1 MDPEW
6 DPAENEVESTT
17 NELRAALRTDRFED
31 ARALVERIA
40 DEPDT
45 PRWLV
50 TSMLEEIGLSLARA
64 RRHDDSIATFERA
77 LELEWDVVP
86 HGRCEI
92 ARVLLLA
99 ARHQEA
105 DSLWNELRQ
114 NDLGGVWTLNAGG
127 LAYHEVG
134 RDEEAVQW
142 LGEGLRV
149 ALDRN
154 DPERVVDQMSDA
166 RRLSL
171 QRLQLELDEIER
183 EVEIFRAQAKEREQ
197 QRISELRAA
206 SHRTDILVR
215 GRPAT
220 IAWLTEVDDRAARER
235 WAEWVDSLND
245 DAPFDERRAR
255 MERRLREVRSGGDG
269 PLVVVTIDP
278 DHYATWCEEEGYE
291 PADRRSRSSY
301 VEAERESGGG
311 RRWPPARNEPCWCGS
326 KHKYKRCCGALSTHA
341 AIPSA
346 A

>member
-1 MDPEW
+1 MGPEL
-6 DPAENEVESTT
+6 DPAENENERRT
-17 NELRAALRTDRFED
+17 NELRAALRTGRFED
-31 ARALVERIA
+31 ARTLVERTA

-45 PRWLV
+45 PRWVV

-64 RRHDDSIATFERA
+64 RRHDESIATFERA
-77 LELEWDVVP
+77 LELGWDVVP

-99 ARHQEA
+99 SRHQEA

-114 NDLGGVWTLNAGG
+114 NDPGGVWTLNAGG

-142 LGEGLRV
+142 LAEGLRV
-149 ALDRN
+149 ALDRD

-171 QRLQLELDEIER
+171 QRLCRELDELER
-183 EVEIFRAQAKEREQ
+183 EVEIFRTRAEEREQ
-197 QRISELRAA
+197 QRITELRVATNRA
-206 SHRTDILVR
+206 GMPVR

-220 IAWLTEVDDRAARER
+220 IAWLTEADDRVARDR
-235 WAEWVDSLND
+235 WAEWVDGLND

-278 DHYATWCEEEGYE
+278 DRYAMWCEERGYE
-291 PADRRSRSSY
+291 PADRRSRGSY
-301 VEAERESGGG
+301 IEVERESGGG
-311 RRWPPARNEPCWCGS
+311 QRWPPARNEPCWCGS
-326 KHKYKRCCGALSTHA
+326 ERKYKRCCGALSPQA

-346 A
+346 V